1 MPRRTQS
8 GTRFSGR
15 REVAIGLGVYALYLL
30 ASRRKRDERGRAR
43 AAANAERVVALERRL
58 GIHVEPRLQ
67 ASLLPHR
74 RLLAVLNVA
83 YVFSNAALT
92 VGWLMRLY
100 GKQHPEF
107 HRFRRAAVLTTL
119 IAQPIFVLFPCAPP
133 RLLEGFVDTMSDVTG
148 VDLDSGV
155 VAQLYDPLAAMPS
168 IHVAYAVVTAAGV
181 AAASESP
188 VLRAAAPAYPPLVAG
203 VVFVTANHYVLDA
216 VAGAAVAAVA
226 LRLAR

>member
-1 MPRRTQS
+1 MMTTFATTRETAATIVHGGSDTISLQASLRSTSRRKSQRNAPVAAEPTAMRARLRRHLPMAVSMRPMPRRTRN

-43 AAANAERVVALERRL
+43 AIANAERVVGVERRL

-67 ASLLPHR
+67 ATLLPHR

-83 YVFSNAALT
+83 YVVSNAALT

-100 GKQHPEF
+100 GKRHPEF

-119 IAQPIFVLFPCAPP
+119 IAQPIFVLFP
-133 RLLEGFVDTMSDVTG
+133 
-148 VDLDSGV
+148 
-155 VAQLYDPLAAMPS
+155 
-168 IHVAYAVVTAAGV
+168 
-181 AAASESP
+181 
-188 VLRAAAPAYPPLVAG
+188 
-203 VVFVTANHYVLDA
+203 
-216 VAGAAVAAVA
+216 
-226 LRLAR
+226 